1 MPGFV
6 AGTKLQGIYGDRY
19 ARLIILKRRK
29 KQPYARAAVI
39 AAEDGMISVFI
50 GYEICRSRVGGSI
63 WNLSVGA
70 CVVRGAKVCM

>member
-1 MPGFV
+1 MKTPRSIRELFSMPGFV

-50 GYEICRSRVGGSI
+50 GYEIFRSRVADLFGI
-63 WNLSVGA
+63 
-70 CVVRGAKVCM
+70 